1 LTWSERQ
8 ALAKKQQGEEEARSR
23 SAAYVA
29 PAASPVS
36 KPVFQSSAPAFGRA
50 TVSRGA
56 PKNFGGLPS
65 AGGVVAS
72 AGTTAAVGAA
82 AAVGVSTADVKA
94 ARDAVQE
101 AAWGTE
107 EEPEP
112 EQPEHEQPEPEQPTE
127 VEEAYEPPVCLSLL
141 ALDVLFYS
149 DSLAATAAASSSSRI
164 RNTSAS
170 TTAYTPSSGDLQA

>member
-23 SAAYVA
+23 SAAYVT

-56 PKNFGGLPS
+56 PKNFGVLPS
-65 AGGVVAS
+65 AGGLVAA
-72 AGTTAAVGAA
+72 AGATAAVGAA

-112 EQPEHEQPEPEQPTE
+112 GQSEHEQPEPEQPAE
-127 VEEAYEPPVCLSLL
+127 VEEDYEPPVCLPLL
-141 ALDVLFYS
+141 ALDVLFNN
-149 DSLAATAAASSSSRI
+149 DSLAATSSATSSSPRI
-164 RNTSAS
+164 CNTSAS
-170 TTAYTPSSGDLQA
+170 TTV